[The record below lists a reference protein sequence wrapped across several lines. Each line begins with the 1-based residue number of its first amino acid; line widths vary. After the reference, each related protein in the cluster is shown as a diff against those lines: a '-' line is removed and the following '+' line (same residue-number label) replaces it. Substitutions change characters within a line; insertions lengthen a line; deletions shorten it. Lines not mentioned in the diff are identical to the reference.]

1 MKLCLSHG
9 NYVLKEKE
17 IRTMEERLLSFSSL
31 AIFRGATAAKITSS
45 CDYLQQVLSS
55 IKVHNVFISNIV
67 SACKKS
73 QY

>member
-1 MKLCLSHG
+1 
-9 NYVLKEKE
+9 
-17 IRTMEERLLSFSSL
+17 MEERLLSFSSL
-31 AIFRGATAAKITSS
+31 AIFRGATAAKITSF

-55 IKVHNVFISNIV
+55 IKVHNVFFSNIV